1 MVERGIIMLEPINF
15 VSATTSE
22 EKKNLF
28 EGMTHRSYGKTD
40 AKVMAPNYS
49 IRSVTSVIMNE
60 IIINGVSFI
69 VRYDHS
75 NEHML
80 TIIDM
85 VNSGYYS
92 SSDDN
97 YQVKIGANAI
107 QIPLADI
114 PSVLRKHYDEY
125 TREVRE
131 LMRAYYRKY
140 YKDIAMNI

>member
-1 MVERGIIMLEPINF
+1 MKAIK
-15 VSATTSE
+15 TT
-22 EKKNLF
+22 NNIF
-28 EGMTHRSYGKTD
+28 ENSGMTHRKYGKTD
-40 AKVMAPNYS
+40 TKVIAPNYS
-49 IRSVTSVIMNE
+49 IRPITSVTMNE

-69 VRYDHS
+69 VRYDHN

-85 VNSGYYS
+85 VNSGYYAS
-92 SSDDN
+92 SPDDN

-125 TREVRE
+125 TKEVCE